1 MEVKDLSEEKT
12 YEQLSEE
19 LAEAMKSN
27 RILQEINSTLEREIA
42 ELRQELEET
51 RESLEENT
59 IAALKMG
66 KRHNALFKE
75 LQETR
80 RRFAKH
86 SR

>member
-1 MEVKDLSEEKT
+1 MIEEKT
-12 YEQLSEE
+12 YEQLT
-19 LAEAMKSN
+19 EALSKERESN
-27 RILQEINSTLEREIA
+27 RILQEVNSTLEREI
-42 ELRQELEET
+42 EKLRQELEET
-51 RESLEENT
+51 RETLEENT
-59 IAALKMG
+59 IAALRMG

>member
-1 MEVKDLSEEKT
+1 MIEEKT
-12 YEQLSEE
+12 YEQL
-19 LAEAMKSN
+19 AEALSKERESN
-27 RILQEINSTLEREIA
+27 RILREVNSTLEREIE

-66 KRHNALFKE
+66 KSHNALFKE